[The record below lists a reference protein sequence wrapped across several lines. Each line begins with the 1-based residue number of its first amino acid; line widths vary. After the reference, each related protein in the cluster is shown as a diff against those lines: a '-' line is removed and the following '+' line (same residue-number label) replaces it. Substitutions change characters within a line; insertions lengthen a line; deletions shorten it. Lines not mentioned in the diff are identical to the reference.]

1 MPGAPLAVAASP
13 RDRIISEAISLL
25 AVNGFEATTMR
36 QLGDAVGLDNSSL
49 YRHFKSKAELVNAAI
64 DQVAADILAVVES
77 EAGGAA
83 PMTLEGLEAVC
94 GAVGLY
100 LFDRQPAARLMTHW
114 IMSLGDS
121 VSAPAQDTTRP
132 HGRLLGRLTSWLDQ
146 GMRSGELRK
155 RAMPDAIVILVS
167 LLLIRPATF
176 GHLLHSMERKRT
188 RAVARRAW
196 AQELRD
202 AVRGYFAP

>member
-1 MPGAPLAVAASP
+1 MSQRG
-13 RDRIISEAISLL
+13 RIISEAITLL

-64 DQVAADILAVVES
+64 DQVAADILAVVEA
-77 EAGGAA
+77 EAAGATPA
-83 PMTLEGLEAVC
+83 TLEGLEAVC

-114 IMSLGDS
+114 IMSLGE
-121 VSAPAQDTTRP
+121 SASTPAQDTSRP
-132 HGRLLGRLTSWLDQ
+132 HGRLLARLTSWLDQ
-146 GMRSGELRK
+146 GMRSGALR
-155 RAMPDAIVILVS
+155 RQPMPDAIVVLLS

-176 GHLLHSMERKRT
+176 GHLLHSLERKRT

-196 AQELRD
+196 EQELR
-202 AVRGYFAP
+202 AAIHGVFAP